1 MEEVTLI
8 QDLKEESWPAGW
20 KHGPKF
26 LPPPPPPPLAEGA
39 ACAKA

>member
-1 MEEVTLI
+1 MEEVTVI

-20 KHGPKF
+20 NDGPKVS
-26 LPPPPPPPLAEGA
+26 PPPPRAEGA